1 MSNPILEAALNY
13 RFHNI
18 SVIPVG
24 KNKIPLIPWK
34 DFQTRLATP
43 EEISKWFTDLKDAQL
58 GIVTGKISNLTV
70 VDIEA
75 GGDPSFL
82 PQNTSIIKTG
92 GGGWHYYYLYEPGV
106 ANSAR
111 IRDLVDIR
119 GEGGYVVAPPSSSDK
134 GLYSLVKSESCSKFP
149 GHLFGLK
156 DAVKS
161 KQATNTVS
169 SDEYPGYGEGRR
181 NDEMTRYIGSVLTR
195 IHPSDW
201 EKLAWTIIA
210 SANQKNTPPLSDFE
224 LRNSFRSIMETE
236 KRKSPDRWNKKSN
249 NTNTPQAWESET
261 EDDIVLMSEVAEAQS
276 IKIDDINPLGYPIFD
291 EAILGGSVPGDLI
304 IVSAPTGEGKTS
316 FCQSLTVNFLND
328 NKKVLWFSYEVLM
341 SYLWQKFQKM
351 QVKSDSFIFAPFKH
365 TTGNVGW
372 IEKKVKEAKTK
383 FGVKVVVIDHL
394 GFLMPKMKQ
403 DDISRNYAAYLTQVV
418 REIKTLAV
426 QEEIIIILPVH
437 MRKTEKPD
445 INDIRDA
452 SGIAQEAD
460 LVFIMERIKNE
471 GDAAGTAYYSEYTK
485 ISLVKNRKTGK
496 SVVGKF
502 HMISEKFTYDE
513 NETMKKAA
521 SGAERGRGS
530 NNVFRGAVKKEI
542 PKYNE
547 DGTPNIMHP
556 EFGKEEVDVD
566 KTINNAMENN
576 KMNI

>member
-1 MSNPILEAALNY
+1 MQQEILKMALAYISN
-13 RFHNI
+13 NI
-18 SVIPVG
+18 SIIPVG
-24 KNKIPLIPWK
+24 RNKIPLIPWK
-34 DFQTRLATP
+34 EFQERRAKP
-43 EEISKWFTDLKDAQL
+43 EEVKKWFSDMPDAQI

-92 GGGWHYYYLYEPGV
+92 GGGWHYYYVYEPGV

-111 IRDLVDIR
+111 IRELVDIR

-134 GLYSLVKSESCSKFP
+134 GPYSIVSGANCIKFP
-149 GHLFGLK
+149 KHLFGISEPVRSNSGSQS
-156 DAVKS
+156 A
-161 KQATNTVS
+161 S
-169 SDEYPGYGEGRR
+169 SADYPGYGEGRR

-201 EKLAWTIIA
+201 DTLAWSIIV
-210 SANQKNTPPLSDFE
+210 SANQKNTPPLADFE

-249 NTNTPQAWESET
+249 NTNTPPAWDSET
-261 EDDIVLMSEVAEAQS
+261 GDDVVLMSDVAAAQS
-276 IKIDDINPLGYPIFD
+276 IQIEDINPLGYPLFD
-291 EAILGGSVPGDLI
+291 EAILGGSTPGDLI

-316 FCQSLTVNFLND
+316 FCQSLTFNFLKD

-341 SYLWQKFQKM
+341 SYLWKKFESMGTKAEDF
-351 QVKSDSFIFAPFKH
+351 VFAPFKH

-372 IEKKVKEAKTK
+372 IEKKVKEAKQK

-394 GFLMPKMKQ
+394 GFLMPKMSQ
-403 DDISRNYAAYLTQVV
+403 NDISRNYAAYLTQVV

-437 MRKTEKPD
+437 MRKTDSPD

-471 GDAAGTAYYSEYTK
+471 GDAALTSYYSQYTK

-502 HMISEKFTYDE
+502 HMISERFDYDE
-513 NETMKKAA
+513 NETMKRAA
-521 SGAERGRGS
+521 EKVVDKDNKSDKW
-530 NNVFRGAVKKEI
+530 NKTKKEE
-542 PKYNE
+542 PKLYDE
-547 DGTPNIMHP
+547 DGKPNIMHP
-556 EFGKEEVDVD
+556 DFGKKELDVD
-566 KTINNAMENN
+566 EAIKKSLENS